1 VGRELD
7 EITPELQAF
16 LEAQPMFFVATA
28 PASTDEHVNVSPK
41 GYDSFRV
48 LGPHEVAYLDLTGS
62 GIETISHLRENAR
75 ITLMF
80 CAFQGKPDI
89 VRLQG
94 RGRFVKDGEPGSEE
108 LFARFP
114 DLPGSRAVIVVDVA
128 RIATS
133 CGYGVPLMEH
143 QGPRT
148 RLLEWAD
155 ARGEEGL
162 EEYRAN
168 RNATSISGLPG
179 WT

>member
-7 EITPELQAF
+7 EITPELREL
-16 LEAQPMFFVATA
+16 LEAQPVFFVATA

-41 GYDSFRV
+41 GHDSFRV
-48 LGPHEVAYLDLTGS
+48 LGPRRVAYLDLTGS
-62 GIETISHLRENAR
+62 GIETISHLRENGR

-80 CAFQGKPDI
+80 CTFTGKPDI

-94 RGRFVKDGEPGSEE
+94 TGRFVRAGDPSAEE

-114 DLPGSRAVIVVDVA
+114 ELPGARAVVVVDVR

-133 CGYGVPLMEH
+133 CGYGVPLMDYV
-143 QGPRT
+143 GPRT
-148 RLLEWAD
+148 RLLDWAD

-162 EEYRAN
+162 EEYRAS
-168 RNATSISGLPG
+168 RNAASISGLPG

>member
-1 VGRELD
+1 VGKEID
-7 EITPELQAF
+7 EITPELHEF

-28 PASTDEHVNVSPK
+28 PVSTDEHVNVSPK

-48 LGPHEVAYLDLTGS
+48 LGPRQVAYLDLTGS
-62 GIETISHLRENAR
+62 GVETISHLRENGR

-89 VRLQG
+89 IRLQG
-94 RGRFVKDGEPGSEE
+94 KGRFVKEGDPDSEE

-114 DLPGSRAVIVVDVA
+114 DLPGARAVIVVDVA

-133 CGYGVPLMEH
+133 CGYGVPLMEY

-148 RLLEWAD
+148 RLLDWAD

-162 EEYRAN
+162 EEYRIK

>member
-1 VGRELD
+1 VAKELE
-7 EITPELQAF
+7 EITPELEDL
-16 LEAQPMFFVATA
+16 LEAQPVFFVATA

-41 GYDSFRV
+41 GHDSFRV
-48 LGPHEVAYLDLTGS
+48 LDPRTVAYLDLTGS
-62 GIETISHLRENAR
+62 GIETISHLRENGR

-80 CAFQGKPDI
+80 CTFTGKPDI

-94 RGRFVKDGEPGSEE
+94 RGRFVRAGDVGAHE

-114 DLPGSRAVIVVDVA
+114 DLPGARAVIVVDVH

-133 CGYGVPLMEH
+133 CGYGVPLMDYV
-143 QGPRT
+143 GPRT

-155 ARGEEGL
+155 ARGEDGL
-162 EEYRAN
+162 EEYRAGK
-168 RNATSISGLPG
+168 NATSISGLPG

>member
-1 VGRELD
+1 VARELD
-7 EITPELQAF
+7 EISPELQEF

-41 GYDSFRV
+41 GLDSFRV
-48 LGPHEVAYLDLTGS
+48 LGPHQVAYLDLTGS
-62 GIETISHLRENAR
+62 GIETISHLRENGR

-80 CAFQGKPDI
+80 CAFAGKPDI

-94 RGRFVKDGEPGSEE
+94 TGRFVRAEDPEAEA

-114 DLPGSRAVIVVDVA
+114 ELPGARAVIVVDVA

-133 CGYGVPLMEH
+133 CGYGVPLMEYV
-143 QGPRT
+143 GPRT
-148 RLLEWAD
+148 RLLEWAES
-155 ARGEEGL
+155 RGEDGL
-162 EEYRAN
+162 EDYRAS
-168 RNATSISGLPG
+168 RNAASISGLPG

>member
-1 VGRELD
+1 VGKEID
-7 EITPELQAF
+7 EITPELQEF

-48 LGPHEVAYLDLTGS
+48 LGPHQVAYLDLTGS
-62 GIETISHLRENAR
+62 GVETISHLRENGR

-94 RGRFVKDGEPGSEE
+94 KGRFVRTGDPGSDE
-108 LFARFP
+108 LFALFP

-128 RIATS
+128 RNATS
-133 CGYGVPLMEH
+133 CGYGVPLMEYLA
-143 QGPRT
+143 PRT
-148 RLLEWAD
+148 RLLEWAE
-155 ARGEEGL
+155 ARGEVGL
-162 EEYRAN
+162 AEYRAS